1 MIVRGNK
8 MDFFAKRF
16 DELNTKELYEILK
29 ARSEI
34 FVMEQNIHYQDMD
47 DIDYKSLHCFLA
59 DGGKVYAYLRAFYAD
74 EACGI
79 VKVGRVL
86 TLRHGNGTGM
96 ELMNNSIQAIRQK
109 MNCKKICI
117 DAQKHAVGFYRKFG
131 FEEVSDD
138 FLEEG
143 IVHVRME
150 LEM

>member
-8 MDFFAKRF
+8 MDFFSKRF

-131 FEEVSDD
+131 FKEVSGD

>member
-8 MDFFAKRF
+8 MDFFVKRF

-29 ARSEI
+29 AQSEI
-34 FVMEQNIHYQDMD
+34 FVIEQNIHYQDMD
-47 DIDYKSLHCFLA
+47 DVDYKSLHCFLT
-59 DGGKVYAYLRAFYAD
+59 DDGKVCAYLRTFYAD
-74 EACGI
+74 EVCGI

-86 TLRHGNGTGM
+86 TLQHGNGAGH
-96 ELMNNSIQAIRQK
+96 ELMNKSIQAIRQK
-109 MNCKKICI
+109 MNCKKICM
-117 DAQKHAVGFYRKFG
+117 DAQKHAAGFYKKFG
-131 FEEVSDD
+131 FKEVSGD